1 MKYGSVM
8 RVMAEAVRDAQ
19 IATVE
24 MTPEGRAEM
33 LESEKI
39 AGNLIDRLVIT
50 EIIGWEEATNAGI
63 PTVKVRISF
72 GIEGSEKFRKLFS
85 YEGSTPLGTSAGTGE
100 AIHLVDSVIY
110 ESQIPDA
117 KYNDLFSLKSDGSYR
132 FKKGVTRDQI
142 DALGDQALTEL
153 FRRSQRYD
161 GKGCL
166 NAVDHVN
173 NTLAKDFTG
182 LKLKDLGDLTDIDRK
197 LLDLEMQIA
206 QERGQLKEGASLDEK
221 ITIMQRKGNIG
232 MNAIL
237 SQSLAA
243 ARLLAAL
250 QGKELFQVLREKL
263 TETMS
268 KTIAVNG
275 GLDILPEKIKKKVSI
290 AQGQELW
297 EALNEHLDFFE
308 LKRGLQIV
316 NNNKLKEVKLYE
328 LLREQMPVYKPIQ
341 TMAALKD
348 IGEENAVSMPLIV
361 LKALKAQALDKKVS
375 AKDIKGLKIT
385 AKFIIDTDKN
395 MPKGISAFHFY
406 DAQRNF
412 VIVTQEEVIEGSGS
426 IAEEAA
432 YHEAVEAG
440 RIKKLAL
447 DLKMPQAEKER
458 VSHIL
463 AAAEEVI
470 AFGQQGLTPYHKK
483 QLSEIPLD
491 KLEKLINEDRESHYV
506 LIGRYLTADV
516 VEKVKQYEENFKKEA
531 VQQLNILSKK
541 VGRSIGL
548 NNSL

>member
-447 DLKMPQAEKER
+447 DLKMPQAEKEC

-541 VGRSIGL
+541 VGRSIEL